1 MVEEFLDGQD
11 GSTGSRS
18 RAKIGSEGSVRGPRG
33 PECVLTPVPFSKS
46 LLQRALLAAAWGG
59 GETQLHFPSDPGLP
73 GSQGVDVA
81 DLILALGALGLCIY
95 PQPVESSGPHTW
107 CLRAP
112 GFRSLG
118 TVTLALGE
126 SGTAARFCTVALAF
140 AGVPGSVRTVA
151 VSGTLGVRK
160 SPALLAS
167 LSAAGVSIQSAG
179 PGSWPLGL
187 TSIAMPQELVIE
199 NPVSSQ
205 ELSALLFALAFQG
218 GQRLI
223 VRGAIPSL
231 PYVELTRA
239 VLADFGVRFEVHR
252 GGEVRFDRV
261 IPEIDPFIENDV
273 TPHELTV
280 EADASSAAVAWAA
293 GILAHTPV
301 AVSGFARV
309 PLQGDAQILQLL
321 RSAGAHCHE
330 PHAGRWQVQGP
341 ITTGWQ
347 ANLENTPDLAPPL
360 VALAAALAVGHF
372 GTSQPSR
379 FTGLGTLQG
388 KESPRLEVL
397 GQALQQVGIAAQWGA
412 DWLEIPVGTATT
424 EPVVLNAQGD
434 HRMAFAFGLLAIA
447 VPSIQV
453 QGRDCVAKSWP
464 RFWTALE
471 GILAGSTRA
480 SK

>member
-1 MVEEFLDGQD
+1 MHSMVEEFLDGQD
-11 GSTGSRS
+11 GSAESRS
-18 RAKIGSEGSVRGPRG
+18 GAKKGWGGCLIGPRG
-33 PECVLTPVPFSKS
+33 PEWVLTPVPFSKS

-73 GSQGVDVA
+73 GSQGADVA

-95 PQPVESSGPHTW
+95 PQPVESSPPHIW

-126 SGTAARFCTVALAF
+126 SGTAARFCTAALAF

-151 VSGTLGVRK
+151 VSGTMGARK
-160 SPALLAS
+160 SPPLLTS
-167 LSAAGVSIQSAG
+167 LRAAGVSMQSAG
-179 PGSWPLGL
+179 PGSWPLTL
-187 TSIAMPQELVIE
+187 KSIPMPQELVIK

-205 ELSALLFALAFQG
+205 EVSALLFALAFQG

-239 VLADFGVRFEVHR
+239 VLASFGVQFEVHR
-252 GGEVRFDRV
+252 GAEVCFEKSIPDIGPFRV
-261 IPEIDPFIENDV
+261 NDV
-273 TPHELTV
+273 IPHELTI

-330 PHAGRWQVQGP
+330 ADAGRWQVQGQ
-341 ITTGWQ
+341 ISSGWQ
-347 ANLENTPDLAPPL
+347 ANLEQTPDLAPPL

-379 FTGLGTLQG
+379 FTGLGTLHG
-388 KESPRLEVL
+388 TESPRLEVL
-397 GQALQQVGIAAQWGA
+397 GRALQQVGIAAQWGA

-424 EPVVLNAQGD
+424 EPVVLDA
-434 HRMAFAFGLLAIA
+434 
-447 VPSIQV
+447 
-453 QGRDCVAKSWP
+453 
-464 RFWTALE
+464 
-471 GILAGSTRA
+471 
-480 SK
+480 

>member
-1 MVEEFLDGQD
+1 
-11 GSTGSRS
+11 
-18 RAKIGSEGSVRGPRG
+18 
-33 PECVLTPVPFSKS
+33 
-46 LLQRALLAAAWGG
+46 
-59 GETQLHFPSDPGLP
+59 
-73 GSQGVDVA
+73 
-81 DLILALGALGLCIY
+81 
-95 PQPVESSGPHTW
+95 
-107 CLRAP
+107 
-112 GFRSLG
+112 
-118 TVTLALGE
+118 
-126 SGTAARFCTVALAF
+126 
-140 AGVPGSVRTVA
+140 
-151 VSGTLGVRK
+151 
-160 SPALLAS
+160 
-167 LSAAGVSIQSAG
+167 
-179 PGSWPLGL
+179 
-187 TSIAMPQELVIE
+187 
-199 NPVSSQ
+199 
-205 ELSALLFALAFQG
+205 
-218 GQRLI
+218 
-223 VRGAIPSL
+223 
-231 PYVELTRA
+231 
-239 VLADFGVRFEVHR
+239 
-252 GGEVRFDRV
+252 
-261 IPEIDPFIENDV
+261 
-273 TPHELTV
+273 
-280 EADASSAAVAWAA
+280 
-293 GILAHTPV
+293 
-301 AVSGFARV
+301 
-309 PLQGDAQILQLL
+309 LL